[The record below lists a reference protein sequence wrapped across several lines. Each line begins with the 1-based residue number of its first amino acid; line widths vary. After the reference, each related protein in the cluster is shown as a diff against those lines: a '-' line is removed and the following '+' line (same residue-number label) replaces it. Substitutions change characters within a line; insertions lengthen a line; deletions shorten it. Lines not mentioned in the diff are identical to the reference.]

1 MRPQRPVEMHT
12 PEAGADIRRMVL
24 EVAEIEAPVH
34 SELVLRRVR
43 EAWGAGRAGSRIRP
57 NFDAALERLRREGRV
72 RLVGDFIWPPDGGA
86 EHVRVPDPTRPETER
101 RVEHVPPQELD
112 SALAQVASGAV
123 AASENQLTEK
133 VAEVFGWRRRG
144 PDISAALTESVR
156 RLVGAGKL
164 EQRGDAL
171 YWLGEPPPNRQG
183 RRVTEQVV
191 EPPERPAPRQ
201 VPTFVTSERPTT
213 VRVAASEPP
222 VAIPPSPTNLTK
234 VPTDIDRCL
243 TPGGHQRLLDEAK
256 LSNEKFRSARQQG
269 DPLALQRATAEND
282 RLNRLLEETR
292 VLPAPSDR
300 AVIGIGSLIG
310 FREADG
316 PEETWQLVP
325 PLEADAE
332 QSRMSVLTPMG
343 QALLGKAAGDVVEVE
358 APSGS
363 YLVEVTAIELP

>member
-1 MRPQRPVEMHT
+1 
-12 PEAGADIRRMVL
+12 
-24 EVAEIEAPVH
+24 
-34 SELVLRRVR
+34 
-43 EAWGAGRAGSRIRP
+43 
-57 NFDAALERLRREGRV
+57 
-72 RLVGDFIWPPDGGA
+72 
-86 EHVRVPDPTRPETER
+86 
-101 RVEHVPPQELD
+101 
-112 SALAQVASGAV
+112 
-123 AASENQLTEK
+123 
-133 VAEVFGWRRRG
+133 
-144 PDISAALTESVR
+144 
-156 RLVGAGKL
+156 LVGAGKL

-191 EPPERPAPRQ
+191 EPPERPAARQ
-201 VPTFVTSERPTT
+201 VPPFIPSETPTILP
-213 VRVAASEPP
+213 VAPSETPA
-222 VAIPPSPTNLTK
+222 AIPPGPTNLAK
-234 VPTDIDRCL
+234 VPSDIDRCL

-256 LSNEKFRSARQQG
+256 LSNERFRSARQQG

-282 RLNRLLEETR
+282 RLSRLLEETR
-292 VLPAPSDR
+292 VLPPPTDR
-300 AVIGIGSLIG
+300 AVIVIGSLVC

-343 QALLGKAAGDVVEVE
+343 QALLGKTAGDVVEVE